1 MSKYNFRVDE
11 IDPNSTHGRILSK
24 INPGSTVLEMGCATG
39 YMTKYMKEQLNCA
52 VDIVE
57 IDDDAC
63 GIASQYARNSL
74 CCDLSKMFWREKFDQ
89 ERYDY
94 ILFADVLEHLV
105 NPMTVLKSASEL
117 LKPEGQIIIT
127 IPNICHNDIMIRMF
141 YDLFTYTDMGLLDCT
156 HIHFWGLRDFVMQ
169 CEQIGL
175 HAKECNCILRETSHT
190 EQALPAEDVD
200 PDLLEVLKKRDFGE
214 VYQYLFVCV
223 KKE

>member
-1 MSKYNFRVDE
+1 MSKYNFAVDE
-11 IDPNSTHGRILSK
+11 INPDSTHGRILSK
-24 INPGSTVLEMGCATG
+24 IKPGSTILEMGCATG
-39 YMTKYMKEQLNCA
+39 YMTKYMKEQMNCT

-57 IDDDAC
+57 IDEEAYKT
-63 GIASQYARNSL
+63 ALQYARKGFIGN
-74 CCDLSKMFWREKFDQ
+74 LSDPLWRMFFDK

-141 YDLFTYTDMGLLDCT
+141 YDLFTYTNMGLLDCT
-156 HIHFWGLRDFVMQ
+156 HVHFWGLRDFVMQ
-169 CEQIGL
+169 CDQIGL

-190 EQALPAEDVD
+190 EQALPAENVD

>member
-1 MSKYNFRVDE
+1 MKYNFRVD
-11 IDPNSTHGRILSK
+11 DGHMGATHGMILSHVK
-24 INPGSTVLEMGCATG
+24 PGSKVLECGCATG
-39 YMTKYMKEQLNCA
+39 YMTKYMSETLGCKVSVIEK
-52 VDIVE
+52 DPGGY
-57 IDDDAC
+57 DAAIPYAASGCC
-63 GIASQYARNSL
+63 GNL
-74 CCDLSKMFWREKFDQ
+74 LREDTWWHFEGKRF
-89 ERYDY
+89 DY

-200 PDLLEVLKKRDFGE
+200 PALIEVLKKRDFGE
-214 VYQYLFVCV
+214 VYQYLFVCI